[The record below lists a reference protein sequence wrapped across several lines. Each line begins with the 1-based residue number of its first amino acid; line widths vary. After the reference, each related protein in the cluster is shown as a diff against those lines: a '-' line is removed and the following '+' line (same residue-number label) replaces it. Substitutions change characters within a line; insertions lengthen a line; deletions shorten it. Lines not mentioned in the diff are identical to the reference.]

1 MTHSNDSDFESWLH
15 EKSHSAAEP
24 EVSAE
29 FLAAQRRAIYRRMDE
44 TQRVRP
50 LMRWALSFA
59 MLLALVAGGIQ
70 FEHRSKSTAPTISDE
85 QLFSDLSAMEQRT
98 EPKAVQPIHGLFQ
111 EQ

>member
-1 MTHSNDSDFESWLH
+1 MTNANQSAFESWLH
-15 EKSHSAAEP
+15 ERTHGAAEP
-24 EVSAE
+24 EVSPE

-59 MLLALVAGGIQ
+59 MLLALVAGGLT
-70 FEHRSKSTAPTISDE
+70 FEHRSKPAPGISDE

-98 EPKAVQPIHGLFQ
+98 EPKAVQPIDALFQ
-111 EQ
+111 E